1 MRGASVVGWVVGVAL
16 VGLATGCEQAI
27 AVTTWTAT
35 AAEHRDEVGRVITVV
50 CPSGGQIAE
59 AWGTD
64 LYTDDS
70 SICTAAAHAGLITL
84 EEGGEVTFEIRGGA
98 SAYRGSVRNGIAT
111 GELGAWENA
120 FAFVKKK

>member
-1 MRGASVVGWVVGVAL
+1 MRGASVVGGVVV
-16 VGLATGCEQAI
+16 LAFLGFGTGCEEAS
-27 AVTTWTAT
+27 AATTWTAT
-35 AAEHRDEVGRVITVV
+35 AAEHRDEVGRVFTVV

-59 AWGTD
+59 VWGTD

-84 EEGGEVTFEIRGGA
+84 EDGGEVTFEIRGGA
-98 SAYRGSVRNGIAT
+98 SGYRGSFRNGITT

-120 FAFVKKK
+120 FAFVKTK